1 MMLGYGVDALED
13 MWKSNTLLE
22 HMWKSNTLDV
32 QVTYPEGVLFDKRP
46 ARFDEVSH

>member
-1 MMLGYGVDALED
+1 MMLGYGVDAV
-13 MWKSNTLLE
+13 E
-22 HMWKSNTLDV
+22 HMWESNTLDV